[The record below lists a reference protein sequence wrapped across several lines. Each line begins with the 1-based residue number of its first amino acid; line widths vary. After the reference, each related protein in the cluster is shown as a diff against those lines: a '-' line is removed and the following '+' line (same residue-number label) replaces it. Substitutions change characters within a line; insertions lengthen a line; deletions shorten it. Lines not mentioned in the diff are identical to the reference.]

1 MAVRGQRRKPP
12 TPQARRI
19 TVPTIKEVRVPDIG
33 NFDSVDVIEIP
44 VKEGDIVKAEDTL
57 ITLESEKA
65 TMDIPSPWNGKVT
78 AVRAKVGDKV
88 NEGSLILLME
98 VAEEGKEPA
107 AKEKPAP
114 AAQPAPA
121 PAPPAPAAPA
131 TPAPSPAPQAA
142 PAPALHADTGEPA
155 KVHASPSV
163 RAFARELGVNLALVN
178 GSGPKRRIL
187 KEDVQAF
194 VKAELAHPRGA
205 AGGGMGLSVLEM
217 PQVDF
222 AKFGAVEVKPLTKI
236 KKVSGANLHR
246 NWVTAPHVTQH
257 EEVDITELEA
267 FRKAMSAEAEK
278 QGVRLTLP
286 AFLIKAMV
294 AALKAYPDFNASLS
308 ADGESLVFKQYFHIG
323 MAVDTPDG
331 LVVPVIRDADRKGV
345 LELAR
350 DLMALSQKARDK
362 KLTPGEM
369 QGGCISLSSLGGIGG
384 SFFTPIINLP
394 EVAVLGI
401 SRAVMKPIWNGKEFV
416 PRLMLPLSLSYDH
429 RVIDG
434 AQGARFITYLGQL
447 LADVRR
453 LLL

>member
-1 MAVRGQRRKPP
+1 MSN
-12 TPQARRI
+12 
-19 TVPTIKEVRVPDIG
+19 IKEVRVPDIG
-33 NFDSVDVIEIP
+33 NFDSVDVIEVL
-44 VKEGDIVKAEDTL
+44 VKEGDIVKAEDAL

-65 TMDIPSPWNGKVT
+65 TMDIPAPWSGKVT
-78 AVRAKVGDKV
+78 AVRTRAGEKVA
-88 NEGSLILLME
+88 EGTLILLME
-98 VAEEGKEPA
+98 VSEADAPPA
-107 AKEKPAP
+107 APEKPV
-114 AAQPAPA
+114 AAAVPPPAPA
-121 PAPPAPAAPA
+121 PAEPVKAAAPPAPAAV
-131 TPAPSPAPQAA
+131 TDSGEAA
-142 PAPALHADTGEPA
+142 A

-163 RAFARELGVNLALVN
+163 RAFARELGANLALVN

-194 VKAELAHPRGA
+194 VKAELSRPRGA
-205 AGGGMGLSVLEM
+205 AAGGAGLSVLEM
-217 PQVDF
+217 PPVDF
-222 AKFGAVEVKPLTKI
+222 SRFGAVEVKPFTKI
-236 KKVSGANLHR
+236 KKLSGANLHR

-257 EEVDITELEA
+257 EEADITELEA
-267 FRKAMSAEAEK
+267 FRKAMGEEAQK
-278 QGVRLTLP
+278 QGIRLTLP
-286 AFLIKAMV
+286 AFLIKALV

-323 MAVDTPDG
+323 MAVDTPEG

-350 DLMALSQKARDK
+350 DLMTLSQKARDK

-369 QGGCISLSSLGGIGG
+369 QGGCISISSLGGIGG
-384 SFFTPIINLP
+384 TFFTPIINLP

-401 SRAVMKPIWNGKEFV
+401 SRATMKPVWNGKEFV

-434 AQGARFITYLGQL
+434 AQGARFITYLSQM

>member
-1 MAVRGQRRKPP
+1 M
-12 TPQARRI
+12 
-19 TVPTIKEVRVPDIG
+19 PTIKEVRVPDIG
-33 NFDSVDVIEIP
+33 NFDSIDVIEVL
-44 VKEGDIVKAEDTL
+44 VKEGDIVKAEDAL

-65 TMDIPSPWNGKVT
+65 TMDIPAPWSGKVT
-78 AVRAKVGDKV
+78 AVRTKVGEKV
-88 NEGSLILLME
+88 SEGSLILLME
-98 VAEEGKEPA
+98 VTEEGKAPA
-107 AKEKPAP
+107 AKPAAAAPQPAAPVTTAP
-114 AAQPAPA
+114 AAVAPTRA
-121 PAPPAPAAPA
+121 VAPAAPV
-131 TPAPSPAPQAA
+131 A
-142 PAPALHADTGEPA
+142 PAPLAETGENT

-163 RAFARELGVNLALVN
+163 RAFARELGVNLTLVN

-194 VKAELAHPRGA
+194 VKAELSRPRGGA
-205 AGGGMGLSVLEM
+205 AGLSVLEM

-222 AKFGAVEVKPLTKI
+222 AKFGAIEVRPLTKI

-257 EEVDITELEA
+257 EEADITELEA
-267 FRKAMSAEAEK
+267 FRKAMSDEAQK

-286 AFLIKAMV
+286 AFLIKAMA
-294 AALKAYPDFNASLS
+294 AALKAHPNFNASLS
-308 ADGESLVFKQYFHIG
+308 ADGESLVFKQYIHIG

-331 LVVPVIRDADRKGV
+331 LVVPVIRNADQKGV
-345 LELAR
+345 LDLAR
-350 DLMALSQKARDK
+350 ELMTVSQKARDK

-369 QGGCISLSSLGGIGG
+369 QGGSISISSLGGIGG

-401 SRAVMKPIWNGKEFV
+401 SRATMKPVWNGKEFV

-434 AQGARFITYLGQL
+434 AQGARFITDLSQM

>member
-1 MAVRGQRRKPP
+1 M
-12 TPQARRI
+12 
-19 TVPTIKEVRVPDIG
+19 PTIKEVRVPDIG
-33 NFDSVDVIEIP
+33 NFDSVDVIEVL
-44 VKEGDIVKAEDTL
+44 VKEGDIVKAEDAL

-65 TMDIPSPWNGKVT
+65 SMDIPAPWSGKIT
-78 AVRAKVGDKV
+78 AVRTKVGEKIA
-88 NEGSLILLME
+88 EGTLILLME
-98 VAEEGKEPA
+98 VSEASAPPA
-107 AKEKPAP
+107 APEKPA
-114 AAQPAPA
+114 AA
-121 PAPPAPAAPA
+121 
-131 TPAPSPAPQAA
+131 AA
-142 PAPALHADTGEPA
+142 PAPAEPVKAVAPPAPPAQATVTDSGEAAA

-194 VKAELAHPRGA
+194 VKAELSRPRGTA
-205 AGGGMGLSVLEM
+205 AGGAGLSVLEM
-217 PQVDF
+217 PSVDF
-222 AKFGAVEVKPLTKI
+222 SKFGAVEVKPLTKI
-236 KKVSGANLHR
+236 KKLSGANLHR

-257 EEVDITELEA
+257 EEADITELEA
-267 FRKAMSAEAEK
+267 FRKEMGVEAQK

-286 AFLIKAMV
+286 AFLIKAIV

-323 MAVDTPDG
+323 MAVDTPEG
-331 LVVPVIRDADRKGV
+331 LVVPVIRDADQKGV

-350 DLMALSQKARDK
+350 DLMTLSQKARDK

-369 QGGCISLSSLGGIGG
+369 QGGCISISSLGGIGG
-384 SFFTPIINLP
+384 TFFTPIINLP

-401 SRAVMKPIWNGKEFV
+401 SRATMKPVWNGKEFV

-434 AQGARFITYLGQL
+434 AQGARFITYLSQML
-447 LADVRR
+447 TDVRR

>member
-1 MAVRGQRRKPP
+1 MPN
-12 TPQARRI
+12 
-19 TVPTIKEVRVPDIG
+19 IKEVRIPDIG
-33 NFDSVDVIEIP
+33 NFDSIDVIEVL
-44 VKEGDIVKAEDTL
+44 VKEGDIVKAEDAL

-65 TMDIPSPWNGKVT
+65 TMDIPSPWSGKVT
-78 AVRAKVGDKV
+78 AVRTKAGEKVS
-88 NEGSLILLME
+88 EGSLILLME
-98 VAEEGKEPA
+98 VTEEGKAVPA
-107 AKEKPAP
+107 AKPAAAAPQPAAATPATVAVEPVKAPAP
-114 AAQPAPA
+114 VVPAAPAAPVAQPAPA
-121 PAPPAPAAPA
+121 D
-131 TPAPSPAPQAA
+131 S
-142 PAPALHADTGEPA
+142 GENA
-155 KVHASPSV
+155 KVHGSPSV

-194 VKAELAHPRGA
+194 VKAELSRPRGGA
-205 AGGGMGLSVLEM
+205 AGGSGLSVLDM

-222 AKFGAVEVKPLTKI
+222 AKFGTIEVRPLTKI

-257 EEVDITELEA
+257 EEADITELEA
-267 FRKAMSAEAEK
+267 FRKAMSDDAQK

-286 AFLIKAMV
+286 AFLIKAMA
-294 AALKAYPDFNASLS
+294 AALKAHPHFNTSLS
-308 ADGESLVFKQYFHIG
+308 ADGESLVFKQYIHIG

-331 LVVPVIRDADRKGV
+331 LVVPVIRNADQKGV

-350 DLMALSQKARDK
+350 ELMTMSQKARDK

-369 QGGCISLSSLGGIGG
+369 QGGSISISSLGGIGG

-401 SRAVMKPIWNGKEFV
+401 SRATMKPVWNGKEFV

-434 AQGARFITYLGQL
+434 AQGARFITDLSQM

>member
-1 MAVRGQRRKPP
+1 M
-12 TPQARRI
+12 
-19 TVPTIKEVRVPDIG
+19 PTIKEVRIPDIG
-33 NFDSVDVIEIP
+33 NFDSIDVIEVL
-44 VKEGDIVKAEDTL
+44 VKEGDIVTAEDAL

-65 TMDIPSPWNGKVT
+65 TMDIPAPWSGKVT
-78 AVRAKVGDKV
+78 AVRTKAGEKVS
-88 NEGSLILLME
+88 EGSLILLME
-98 VAEEGKEPA
+98 VAEEGK
-107 AKEKPAP
+107 AP
-114 AAQPAPA
+114 AGKTAAPA
-121 PAPPAPAAPA
+121 PQPATPVTSAPAVVEPVKAVAPAAPA
-131 TPAPSPAPQAA
+131 A
-142 PAPALHADTGEPA
+142 PAPLADTGDNA

-194 VKAELAHPRGA
+194 VKAELSRPRG
-205 AGGGMGLSVLEM
+205 GGAGLSVLEM

-222 AKFGAVEVKPLTKI
+222 AKFGAIEVRPLTKI

-257 EEVDITELEA
+257 EEADITELEA
-267 FRKAMSAEAEK
+267 FRKAMSDDAQK

-286 AFLIKAMV
+286 AFLIKAV
-294 AALKAYPDFNASLS
+294 AAALKAYPNFNTSLS
-308 ADGESLVFKQYFHIG
+308 ADGESLVFKQYIHIG

-331 LVVPVIRDADRKGV
+331 LVVPVIRNADQKGV
-345 LELAR
+345 LDLAR
-350 DLMALSQKARDK
+350 ELMTLSQKARDK

-369 QGGCISLSSLGGIGG
+369 QGGSISISSLGGIGG

-401 SRAVMKPIWNGKEFV
+401 SRATMKPVWNGKEFV

-434 AQGARFITYLGQL
+434 AQGARFITDLSQM

>member
-1 MAVRGQRRKPP
+1 MSN
-12 TPQARRI
+12 
-19 TVPTIKEVRVPDIG
+19 IKEVRVPDIG
-33 NFDSVDVIEIP
+33 NFDSVDVIEVL
-44 VKEGDIVKAEDTL
+44 VKEGDIVKAEDAL

-65 TMDIPSPWNGKVT
+65 TMDIPAPWSGKVT
-78 AVRAKVGDKV
+78 AVRTRAGEKVA
-88 NEGSLILLME
+88 EGTLILLME
-98 VAEEGKEPA
+98 VSEADAPPA
-107 AKEKPAP
+107 APEKPAP
-114 AAQPAPA
+114 AATPAAPPPAPA
-121 PAPPAPAAPA
+121 PAEPAKAAAPPAPPAPAAV
-131 TPAPSPAPQAA
+131 TESGEAA
-142 PAPALHADTGEPA
+142 A

-163 RAFARELGVNLALVN
+163 RAFARELGVSLALVN

-194 VKAELAHPRGA
+194 VKAELSRPRGA
-205 AGGGMGLSVLEM
+205 AAGGAGLSVLEM
-217 PQVDF
+217 PPVDF
-222 AKFGAVEVKPLTKI
+222 SRFGAVEVKPLTKI
-236 KKVSGANLHR
+236 KKLSGANLHR

-257 EEVDITELEA
+257 EEADITELEA
-267 FRKAMSAEAEK
+267 FRQEMGEEAQK

-286 AFLIKAMV
+286 AFLIKAVV

-323 MAVDTPDG
+323 MAVDTPEG

-350 DLMALSQKARDK
+350 DLMTLSQKARDK

-369 QGGCISLSSLGGIGG
+369 QGGCISISSLGGIGG
-384 SFFTPIINLP
+384 TFFTPIINLP

-401 SRAVMKPIWNGKEFV
+401 SRATMKPVWNGKEFV

-434 AQGARFITYLGQL
+434 AQGARFITYLSQM

>member
-1 MAVRGQRRKPP
+1 M
-12 TPQARRI
+12 
-19 TVPTIKEVRVPDIG
+19 PTIKEVRVPDIG
-33 NFDSVDVIEIP
+33 NFDSIDVIEVL
-44 VKEGDIVKAEDTL
+44 VKEGDFVKAEDAL

-65 TMDIPSPWNGKVT
+65 TMDIPAPWSGKVT
-78 AVRAKVGDKV
+78 AVRTKVGEKV
-88 NEGSLILLME
+88 AEGSLILLME
-98 VAEEGKEPA
+98 VAEEDKAPA
-107 AKEKPAP
+107 EKPAAAAPQP
-114 AAQPAPA
+114 AAPVTTAPAAVEPIKAVTPVTSVAPA
-121 PAPPAPAAPA
+121 P
-131 TPAPSPAPQAA
+131 
-142 PAPALHADTGEPA
+142 LADISENT
-155 KVHASPSV
+155 KVHGSPSV

-194 VKAELAHPRGA
+194 VKAELSRPRGGA
-205 AGGGMGLSVLEM
+205 AGGLSVLEM

-222 AKFGAVEVKPLTKI
+222 AKFGAIEVRPLTKI

-257 EEVDITELEA
+257 EEADITELEA
-267 FRKAMSAEAEK
+267 FRKAMSDDAQK

-286 AFLIKAMV
+286 AFLIKAMA
-294 AALKAYPDFNASLS
+294 AALKSHPNFNTSLS
-308 ADGESLVFKQYFHIG
+308 ADGESLVFKQYVHIG

-331 LVVPVIRDADRKGV
+331 LVVPVIRNADQKGV
-345 LELAR
+345 MDLAR
-350 DLMALSQKARDK
+350 ELMTISQKARDK
-362 KLTPGEM
+362 KLTPGDM
-369 QGGCISLSSLGGIGG
+369 QGGSISISSLGGIGG

-401 SRAVMKPIWNGKEFV
+401 SRATIKPVWNGKEFV

-434 AQGARFITYLGQL
+434 AQGARFVTDLSQM

>member
-1 MAVRGQRRKPP
+1 M
-12 TPQARRI
+12 
-19 TVPTIKEVRVPDIG
+19 PTIKEVRIPDIG
-33 NFDSVDVIEIP
+33 NFDSIDVIEVL
-44 VKEGDIVKAEDTL
+44 VKEGDLVKAEDAL

-65 TMDIPSPWNGKVT
+65 TMDIPAPWSGKVT
-78 AVRAKVGDKV
+78 AVRTKVGEKV
-88 NEGSLILLME
+88 SEGSLILLME
-98 VAEEGKEPA
+98 VTEEGKAPAAEPA
-107 AKEKPAP
+107 AAAPQPAAPVTTAP
-114 AAQPAPA
+114 AAVEPVKAVAPV
-121 PAPPAPAAPA
+121 APAASVA
-131 TPAPSPAPQAA
+131 QAPLAE
-142 PAPALHADTGEPA
+142 TGENT
-155 KVHASPSV
+155 KVHGSPSV

-194 VKAELAHPRGA
+194 VKAELSRPRGGA
-205 AGGGMGLSVLEM
+205 AGGTGLSVLEM

-222 AKFGAVEVKPLTKI
+222 AKFGAIEVRPLTKI

-257 EEVDITELEA
+257 EEADITELES
-267 FRKAMSAEAEK
+267 FRKAMSDEAQK

-286 AFLIKAMV
+286 AFLIKAMA
-294 AALKAYPDFNASLS
+294 AALKAHPNFNTSLS
-308 ADGESLVFKQYFHIG
+308 ADGESLVFKQYIHIG

-331 LVVPVIRDADRKGV
+331 LVVPVIRNADQKGV
-345 LELAR
+345 LDLAR
-350 DLMALSQKARDK
+350 ELMTISQKARDK
-362 KLTPGEM
+362 KLTPSEM
-369 QGGCISLSSLGGIGG
+369 QGGSISISSLGGIGG

-401 SRAVMKPIWNGKEFV
+401 SRATMKPVWNGKEFV

-434 AQGARFITYLGQL
+434 AQGARFITDLSQM

>member
-1 MAVRGQRRKPP
+1 MS
-12 TPQARRI
+12 
-19 TVPTIKEVRVPDIG
+19 TIKEVRVPDIG
-33 NFDSVDVIEIP
+33 NFDSVDVIEVL
-44 VKEGDIVKAEDTL
+44 VKEGDIVKAEDAL

-65 TMDIPSPWNGKVT
+65 TMDIPAPWSGKVT
-78 AVRAKVGDKV
+78 AVRTRVGEKVA
-88 NEGSLILLME
+88 EGSLILLME
-98 VAEEGKEPA
+98 VAETDAPPA
-107 AKEKPAP
+107 APEKPVAAAVPPPTPAP
-114 AAQPAPA
+114 AEPVKAA
-121 PAPPAPAAPA
+121 APPAPP
-131 TPAPSPAPQAA
+131 TPAAVTDS
-142 PAPALHADTGEPA
+142 GEVAA

-163 RAFARELGVNLALVN
+163 RAFARELGANLALVN

-194 VKAELAHPRGA
+194 IKAELSRPRGA
-205 AGGGMGLSVLEM
+205 AAGGAGLSVLEM
-217 PQVDF
+217 PSVDF
-222 AKFGAVEVKPLTKI
+222 SRFGAVEVKLLTKI

-257 EEVDITELEA
+257 EEADITELEA
-267 FRKAMSAEAEK
+267 FRKAMGEEAQKE
-278 QGVRLTLP
+278 GIRLTLP
-286 AFLIKAMV
+286 AFLIKALV

-323 MAVDTPDG
+323 MAVDTPEG
-331 LVVPVIRDADRKGV
+331 LVVPVIRDADQKGV

-350 DLMALSQKARDK
+350 DLMTLSQKARDK

-369 QGGCISLSSLGGIGG
+369 QGGCISISSLGGIGG
-384 SFFTPIINLP
+384 TFFTPIINLP

-401 SRAVMKPIWNGKEFV
+401 SRATMKPVWNGNEFV

-434 AQGARFITYLGQL
+434 AQGARFITYLSQM

>member
-1 MAVRGQRRKPP
+1 M
-12 TPQARRI
+12 
-19 TVPTIKEVRVPDIG
+19 PTIKEVRIPDIG
-33 NFDSVDVIEIP
+33 NFDSIDVIEVL
-44 VKEGDIVKAEDTL
+44 VKEGDIVKAEDAL

-65 TMDIPSPWNGKVT
+65 TMDIPAPWSGKIT
-78 AVRAKVGDKV
+78 AVRTKVGEKV
-88 NEGSLILLME
+88 SEGSLILLME
-98 VAEEGKEPA
+98 VTEEGKAPTAQPA
-107 AKEKPAP
+107 ATAAPQPAAPVTSAP
-114 AAQPAPA
+114 AAVEPVKAAAPVAPAASVAPA
-121 PAPPAPAAPA
+121 P
-131 TPAPSPAPQAA
+131 
-142 PAPALHADTGEPA
+142 LADIGENS
-155 KVHASPSV
+155 KVHGSPSV

-194 VKAELAHPRGA
+194 VKAELSRPRGGA
-205 AGGGMGLSVLEM
+205 VGGTGLSVLEM

-222 AKFGAVEVKPLTKI
+222 AKFGAIEVRPLTKI

-257 EEVDITELEA
+257 EEADITELEA
-267 FRKAMSAEAEK
+267 FRKAMSDEAQK

-286 AFLIKAMV
+286 AFLIKAV
-294 AALKAYPDFNASLS
+294 AAALKAHPHFNTSLS
-308 ADGESLVFKQYFHIG
+308 ADCESLVFKQYIHIG

-331 LVVPVIRDADRKGV
+331 LVVPVIRNADQKGV
-345 LELAR
+345 LDLAR
-350 DLMALSQKARDK
+350 ELMSISQKARDK
-362 KLTPGEM
+362 KLTPSEM
-369 QGGCISLSSLGGIGG
+369 QGGSISISSLGGIGG

-401 SRAVMKPIWNGKEFV
+401 SRATMKPVWNGKEFV

-434 AQGARFITYLGQL
+434 AQGARFITDLSQM

>member
-1 MAVRGQRRKPP
+1 M
-12 TPQARRI
+12 
-19 TVPTIKEVRVPDIG
+19 PTIKEVRIPDIG
-33 NFDSVDVIEIP
+33 NFDSIDVIEVM
-44 VKEGDIVKAEDTL
+44 VKEGDIVKAEDAL

-65 TMDIPSPWNGKVT
+65 TMDIPAPWSGKVT
-78 AVRAKVGDKV
+78 AVRTKVGEKV
-88 NEGSLILLME
+88 AEGSLILLME
-98 VAEEGKEPA
+98 VAEEGKAPPGKPA
-107 AKEKPAP
+107 AAAPQPAAPVTTAP
-114 AAQPAPA
+114 AAVETARAAAPVAPVAPVAPA
-121 PAPPAPAAPA
+121 P
-131 TPAPSPAPQAA
+131 
-142 PAPALHADTGEPA
+142 LADIGENT
-155 KVHASPSV
+155 KVHGSPSV

-194 VKAELAHPRGA
+194 VKAELSRPRGGA
-205 AGGGMGLSVLEM
+205 AGGTGLSVLEM

-222 AKFGAVEVKPLTKI
+222 AKFGAIEVRPLTKI

-257 EEVDITELEA
+257 EEADITELEA
-267 FRKAMSAEAEK
+267 FRKAMSEDAQK

-286 AFLIKAMV
+286 AFLIKAMA
-294 AALKAYPDFNASLS
+294 AALKAHPHFNTSLS
-308 ADGESLVFKQYFHIG
+308 ADGESLVFKQYVHIG

-331 LVVPVIRDADRKGV
+331 LVVPVIRNADQKGV
-345 LELAR
+345 LDLAR
-350 DLMALSQKARDK
+350 ELMTISQKARDK

-369 QGGCISLSSLGGIGG
+369 QGGSISISSLGGIGG

-401 SRAVMKPIWNGKEFV
+401 SRATMKPVWNGKEFV

-434 AQGARFITYLGQL
+434 AQGARFITDLSQM

>member
-1 MAVRGQRRKPP
+1 M
-12 TPQARRI
+12 
-19 TVPTIKEVRVPDIG
+19 PTIKEVRVPDIG
-33 NFDSVDVIEIP
+33 NFDSVDVIEVL
-44 VKEGDIVKAEDTL
+44 VKEGDIVKAEDAL

-65 TMDIPSPWNGKVT
+65 TMDIPAPWSGKIT
-78 AVRAKVGDKV
+78 AVRTKVGEKIA
-88 NEGSLILLME
+88 EGTLILLME
-98 VAEEGKEPA
+98 VSEASAPPA
-107 AKEKPAP
+107 APEKPA
-114 AAQPAPA
+114 AA
-121 PAPPAPAAPA
+121 
-131 TPAPSPAPQAA
+131 AA
-142 PAPALHADTGEPA
+142 PAPAEPVKAVAPPAPPAQATVTDSGEAAA

-194 VKAELAHPRGA
+194 VKAELSRPRGTA
-205 AGGGMGLSVLEM
+205 AGGAGLSVLEM
-217 PQVDF
+217 PSVDF
-222 AKFGAVEVKPLTKI
+222 SKFGAVEVKPLTKI
-236 KKVSGANLHR
+236 KKLSGANLHR

-257 EEVDITELEA
+257 EEADITELEA
-267 FRKAMSAEAEK
+267 FRKEMGVEAQK

-286 AFLIKAMV
+286 AFLIKAIV

-323 MAVDTPDG
+323 MAVDTPEG
-331 LVVPVIRDADRKGV
+331 LVVPVIRDADQKGV

-350 DLMALSQKARDK
+350 DLMTLSQKARDK

-369 QGGCISLSSLGGIGG
+369 QGGCISISSLGGIGG
-384 SFFTPIINLP
+384 TFFTPIINLP

-401 SRAVMKPIWNGKEFV
+401 SRATMKPVWNGKEFV

-434 AQGARFITYLGQL
+434 AQGARFITYLSQML
-447 LADVRR
+447 TDVRR

>member
-1 MAVRGQRRKPP
+1 M
-12 TPQARRI
+12 
-19 TVPTIKEVRVPDIG
+19 PTIKEVRIPDIG
-33 NFDSVDVIEIP
+33 NFDSIDVIEVL
-44 VKEGDIVKAEDTL
+44 VKEGDIVKAEDAL

-65 TMDIPSPWNGKVT
+65 TMDIPAPWSGKVT
-78 AVRAKVGDKV
+78 AVRTRVGEKVS
-88 NEGSLILLME
+88 EGSLILMME
-98 VAEEGKEPA
+98 VAEEGKA
-107 AKEKPAP
+107 AAEKPATAAPQP
-114 AAQPAPA
+114 AAPVATTAPA
-121 PAPPAPAAPA
+121 AIAPVKTVVPVAPAAPVA
-131 TPAPSPAPQAA
+131 QAP
-142 PAPALHADTGEPA
+142 HADIGENT
-155 KVHASPSV
+155 KVHGSPSV

-194 VKAELAHPRGA
+194 VKAELSRPRGGA
-205 AGGGMGLSVLEM
+205 AGGTGLSVLEM

-222 AKFGAVEVKPLTKI
+222 AKFGAIEVRPLTKI

-257 EEVDITELEA
+257 EEADITELEA
-267 FRKAMSAEAEK
+267 FRKAMSDEAQK

-286 AFLIKAMV
+286 AFLIKAMA
-294 AALKAYPDFNASLS
+294 AALKAHPNFNTSLS
-308 ADGESLVFKQYFHIG
+308 ADGESLVFKQYIHIG

-331 LVVPVIRDADRKGV
+331 LVVPVIRNADQKGV
-345 LELAR
+345 LDLAR
-350 DLMALSQKARDK
+350 ELMTISQKARDK

-369 QGGCISLSSLGGIGG
+369 QGGSISISSLGGIGG

-401 SRAVMKPIWNGKEFV
+401 SRATMKPVWNGKEFV

-434 AQGARFITYLGQL
+434 AQGARFITDLSQM